1 MAWSSSCWGCSP
13 LAVVSCPSFPTTEFV
28 CERFGTTEGHW
39 DRDRVSQI
47 ITNLIANAST
57 YGAGAPVGVRIVGD
71 EAQVTLHVHNQGQ
84 PIPVEL
90 IPQLFEPLRR
100 GTGRPLLGNI
110 GLGLFIVSQV
120 VRTHGGAITVES
132 LADRGT
138 TFSVMLPRGAEG
150 SQVASNDSAV
160 PSALDLQPA

>member
-1 MAWSSSCWGCSP
+1 M
-13 LAVVSCPSFPTTEFV
+13 
-28 CERFGTTEGHW
+28 
-39 DRDRVSQI
+39 
-47 ITNLIANAST
+47 
-57 YGAGAPVGVRIVGD
+57 
-71 EAQVTLHVHNQGQ
+71 
-84 PIPVEL
+84 
-90 IPQLFEPLRR
+90 RR

-120 VRTHGGAITVES
+120 VRTHGGAVTVES

-150 SQVASNDSAV
+150 SQVASNDLAV